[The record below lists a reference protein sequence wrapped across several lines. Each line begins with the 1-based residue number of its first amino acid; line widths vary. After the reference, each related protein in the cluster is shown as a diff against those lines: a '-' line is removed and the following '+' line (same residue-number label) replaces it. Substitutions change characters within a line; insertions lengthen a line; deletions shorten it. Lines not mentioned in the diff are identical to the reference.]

1 MHRPCLSHAITAACT
16 TLLIAS
22 LAGCGE
28 TQPPPAA
35 APAVATSPQTTAV
48 ESDPSAPNL
57 VALGNAAF
65 RADRLFDPPQDNAFD
80 YFTAALAQ
88 NPDDAAARE
97 ALADIF
103 PFALAR
109 VEAAIAS
116 GDLAEAGRLLDAL
129 DASFE
134 ASPALAA
141 LRRQLSASAAAATEP
156 APAIS
161 AVPASPDGIPA
172 AGTVTPAPA
181 TVASSPGQ
189 VELAADASPESYA
202 LAASNER
209 ATDTTA
215 LAESPETSPSAT
227 PSSEPTG
234 SSPPSST
241 QPATPPAPA
250 EAPTVEPPTRDA
262 RLVRR
267 VAPDYPALARQ
278 RRIEGW
284 VDLEYVVGIDGQVI
298 DVRVLDS
305 DPPRVFDVT
314 AERALRRWVFEPA
327 SRGGIPTQSMGRTRI
342 EFSPG

>member
-1 MHRPCLSHAITAACT
+1 MHRPSLSHSIAAACT
-16 TLLIAS
+16 ALLIAS

-35 APAVATSPQTTAV
+35 APAVAASPQVPAL
-48 ESDPSAPNL
+48 EADPSAPDL

-65 RADRLFDPPQDNAFD
+65 LADRLFDPPQDNAFNH
-80 YFTAALAQ
+80 FTAALAQ
-88 NPDDAAARE
+88 DPDDAAARE

-116 GDLAEAGRLLDAL
+116 GDRTEAGRLLDAL

-134 ASPALAA
+134 DSPALAA
-141 LRRQLSASAAAATEP
+141 LRARLT
-156 APAIS
+156 
-161 AVPASPDGIPA
+161 
-172 AGTVTPAPA
+172 
-181 TVASSPGQ
+181 
-189 VELAADASPESYA
+189 
-202 LAASNER
+202 
-209 ATDTTA
+209 
-215 LAESPETSPSAT
+215 
-227 PSSEPTG
+227 
-234 SSPPSST
+234 
-241 QPATPPAPA
+241 ATPPAPA
-250 EAPTVEPPTRDA
+250 TVVPVAPAPPPEVPDPVPATPAIGEPPASATSEPLADPASSAQPEAFSAPTSESPEVTAAAVPEGASRTVATQRPPDSTPAADPPGVATTLTSTAPTTAALDRAA

-314 AERALRRWVFEPA
+314 AERALRRWQFEPA

-342 EFSPG
+342 EFSPD